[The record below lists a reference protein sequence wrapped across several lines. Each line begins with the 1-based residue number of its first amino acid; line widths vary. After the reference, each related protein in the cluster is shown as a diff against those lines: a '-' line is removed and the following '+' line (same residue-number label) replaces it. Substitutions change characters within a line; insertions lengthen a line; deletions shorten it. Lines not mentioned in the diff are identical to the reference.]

1 MIEEETKLKESLI
14 NVYIV
19 LNNHKLQK
27 KKEKSFLFNLNI
39 LELAESVK
47 NSIIHF
53 IKSYHIINNNIES
66 NLDFK
71 LSSDYESLLRREEAE
86 IRKHIAEINTIK
98 IQCDSLYS
106 KIEQLEKEKIILIKG
121 IVRKI
126 FV

>member
-1 MIEEETKLKESLI
+1 MIEEETKLKECLI

-27 KKEKSFLFNLNI
+27 NKEKSFLFNLNI

-47 NSIIHF
+47 NSIIQF
-53 IKSYHIINNNIES
+53 IKSYHIINDNIEK

-86 IRKHIAEINTIK
+86 IRKHIAEINIIK